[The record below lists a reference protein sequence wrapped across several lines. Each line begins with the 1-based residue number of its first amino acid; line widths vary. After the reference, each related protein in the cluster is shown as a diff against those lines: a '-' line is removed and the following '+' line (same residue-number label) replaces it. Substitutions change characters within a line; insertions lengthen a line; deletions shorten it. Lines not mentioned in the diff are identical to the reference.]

1 MVGQTVRYINKMKEL
16 KQMINPKGPKASSKR
31 ENEQERLVFIDV
43 LECLGIV
50 FVVFYHSTLYIY
62 NILESNSAIYD
73 IRYFMRSIL
82 STCVPIFFFT
92 NGYLL
97 LNRKFDLDKHIKKDN
112 KNYCNIIC
120 MGGLVLV

>member
-1 MVGQTVRYINKMKEL
+1 MKEL

-62 NILESNSAIYD
+62 NILESNSAIYH